1 MSMRLFTIPLLC
13 LLLSTLAALPASAS
27 ENDGYI
33 DMCLKAWGKHPFGTS
48 PQYKTLAASV
58 KIFGIGQDM
67 EDLLP
72 TKAPELVL
80 VDTGVNIMGGSTMQ
94 LLNPNGYY
102 CFRSNVNVMGGLTI
116 KAHCKA
122 HLASASDGLTV
133 LGADSANK
141 SVTVMGATRIQLVGC
156 DK

>member
-1 MSMRLFTIPLLC
+1 MRLLPVPLVC
-13 LLLSTLAALPASAS
+13 LILSTLAALPASAS

-48 PQYKTLAASV
+48 PTYKTLAASV

-80 VDTGVNIMGGSTMQ
+80 VDTGVNIMGGST
-94 LLNPNGYY
+94 
-102 CFRSNVNVMGGLTI
+102 
-116 KAHCKA
+116 
-122 HLASASDGLTV
+122 
-133 LGADSANK
+133 ANK
-141 SVTVMGATRIQLVGC
+141 DWTPKTT
-156 DK
+156 